1 MGPSSSLSESELI
14 KALDNSAMAS
24 VAAARALET
33 GTQGLP
39 PRNSL
44 LQNIQQPLPQSS
56 LPGNGMSSASSLNLP
71 QHPPSLPHQ
80 PMAPP
85 PQQIRQSNP
94 PQPPLL
100 LAPTTNQLV
109 KQQPPTP
116 LSADMEDAESQIS
129 QLLESLQKQQ
139 GTAVKAEPDKMSE
152 FFDSLAGSKSAG
164 QPMPQAIGRIRSQ
177 SGSISMS
184 PEPPVITTTSKTS
197 ETFAKPPRFF
207 NENVGSPSMPVLTP
221 QVPLSE
227 HNRQPHDTSFQ
238 NKYLDNLARTQI
250 SDKRSRSRNESGP
263 LLNSPNGMPLLSP
276 TTGIMHS
283 PHAPDQ
289 SASPRPNAIVQ
300 NHMNKASASGGVIQ
314 QVPRTEPQPQNTAV
328 GPGGPPNITV
338 QSSTQGSS
346 GSSMGGPVSQQ
357 RALQHLP
364 PNTRLHLGPNFQ
376 PQRIQT
382 IELSTHMQQVKMM
395 IKTIFH

>member
-1 MGPSSSLSESELI
+1 
-14 KALDNSAMAS
+14 
-24 VAAARALET
+24 
-33 GTQGLP
+33 
-39 PRNSL
+39 
-44 LQNIQQPLPQSS
+44 
-56 LPGNGMSSASSLNLP
+56 
-71 QHPPSLPHQ
+71 
-80 PMAPP
+80 MAPP
-85 PQQIRQSNP
+85 PQQIRQSNAA
-94 PQPPLL
+94 QAPLL
-100 LAPTTNQLV
+100 LPPTANQLG
-109 KQQPPTP
+109 KQPPPGP

-139 GTAVKAEPDKMSE
+139 GSKAEPDKMSE

-184 PEPPVITTTSKTS
+184 PEPPIITTTTKASDSFT
-197 ETFAKPPRFF
+197 KPPRFF

-283 PHAPDQ
+283 PHTPDQ
-289 SASPRPNAIVQ
+289 SSSPRPNAIVP
-300 NHMNKASASGGVIQ
+300 NHMSKPSASGGVIQ
-314 QVPRTEPQPQNTAV
+314 QVPRTDGISQSNNV
-328 GPGGPPNITV
+328 GPGGPPNVAVQSTV
-338 QSSTQGSS
+338 QVGS
-346 GSSMGGPVSQQ
+346 GSGMGGPGSQL

-364 PNTRLHLGPNFQ
+364 QNTRLHQGP
-376 PQRIQT
+376 
-382 IELSTHMQQVKMM
+382 
-395 IKTIFH
+395 

>member
-1 MGPSSSLSESELI
+1 
-14 KALDNSAMAS
+14 
-24 VAAARALET
+24 
-33 GTQGLP
+33 
-39 PRNSL
+39 
-44 LQNIQQPLPQSS
+44 
-56 LPGNGMSSASSLNLP
+56 
-71 QHPPSLPHQ
+71 
-80 PMAPP
+80 MAPP
-85 PQQIRQSNP
+85 SQQIRQSNP
-94 PQPPLL
+94 PQTPIIM
-100 LAPTTNQLV
+100 APTASQLV

-139 GTAVKAEPDKMSE
+139 GSAVKTEPDKMSE

-250 SDKRSRSRNESGP
+250 SDKRSRSRNESGT

-283 PHAPDQ
+283 PHTQEQ

-300 NHMNKASASGGVIQ
+300 NQMSKSNPSVGVIQ
-314 QVPRTEPQPQNTAV
+314 QVPKSEGISQSNNV
-328 GPGGPPNITV
+328 GPGGPPNVAVQSTV
-338 QSSTQGSS
+338 QVGS
-346 GSSMGGPVSQQ
+346 GSGMGGPGSQL

-364 PNTRLHLGPNFQ
+364 QNTRLHQGPNGQ
-376 PQRIQT
+376 YMIQKIQT
-382 IELSTHMQQVKMM
+382 IELSPQMP
-395 IKTIFH
+395 